1 MKTPEQRLESRE
13 LRELRK
19 QVIRLK
25 RENAQLRKR
34 NSRIENDF
42 ADFRDDLMYESL
54 QDEGPEVRKEQTP
67 CPKCGS
73 KDIHILEL
81 RGLPYYKCA
90 NAECESKGKLPQ
102 QK

>member
-42 ADFRDDLMYESL
+42 AEFRDEVVYESL
-54 QDEGPEVRKEQTP
+54 QEETPEVHRDATP
-67 CPKCGS
+67 CPQCGS
-73 KDIHILEL
+73 KDINILEL
-81 RGLPYYKCA
+81 RGLPYYKCL
-90 NAECESKGKLPQ
+90 NLGCESKGKLP
-102 QK
+102 K